1 MSLILDKKEIEL
13 LTFCQNPLYNYCV
26 EYFPKKL
33 TKLTKRKV
41 KRMSKEEIRR
51 VAKVLC
57 ISFGLAIAAT
67 GLVFLWFGR
76 AGIMDMITERKP
88 AYSALEVGLDE
99 LHVGDHV
106 TVDTSVVADYVLEG
120 YESLSSKGYVNYET
134 TWRYYLI
141 PVIKSDEQRIY
152 LDHMV
157 LVSKKGKYKELNE
170 ASKAFFEWWN
180 SEDISMD
187 TFPSETVLS
196 VDGRVVKLTSEE
208 LQFVKDYFGDPDYEQ
223 FVAPYVIKPLWD
235 EGSKEDAIMGKIE
248 VIMGA
253 AAFVIGLILLSVA
266 FLFGRKNGQKSG
278 RKNGQKENAVPYTDM
293 RHGSAGFKKY
303 MDGVVK
309 KLSAEQKA
317 EVVYLIN
324 SGKTLEAIKAF
335 RDMTGIGLAQAKD
348 AVDHYDVYLK

>member
-1 MSLILDKKEIEL
+1 
-13 LTFCQNPLYNYCV
+13 
-26 EYFPKKL
+26 
-33 TKLTKRKV
+33 
-41 KRMSKEEIRR
+41 
-51 VAKVLC
+51 
-57 ISFGLAIAAT
+57 G
-67 GLVFLWFGR
+67 
-76 AGIMDMITERKP
+76 
-88 AYSALEVGLDE
+88 
-99 LHVGDHV
+99 
-106 TVDTSVVADYVLEG
+106 
-120 YESLSSKGYVNYET
+120 
-134 TWRYYLI
+134 
-141 PVIKSDEQRIY
+141 IY

-170 ASKAFFEWWN
+170 ASEAFFEWWN

-223 FVAPYVIKPLWD
+223 FVAPYVVKPLWD
-235 EGSKEDAIMGKIE
+235 GGSKEDAIMGKIE

-253 AAFVIGLILLSVA
+253 AALVIGLILLSVA
-266 FLFGRKNGQKSG
+266 FLFERKNGQKSG
-278 RKNGQKENAVPYTDM
+278 RKNGQKENAVPYADM

>member
-1 MSLILDKKEIEL
+1 
-13 LTFCQNPLYNYCV
+13 
-26 EYFPKKL
+26 
-33 TKLTKRKV
+33 
-41 KRMSKEEIRR
+41 MSKEDIRR
-51 VAKVLC
+51 VVKVLC
-57 ISFGLAIAAT
+57 ISFGTAIAAT

-99 LHVGDHV
+99 LHEGDHV
-106 TVDTSVVADYVLEG
+106 TVDTSVVADYVLEK

-141 PVIKSDEQRIY
+141 PVITSDEQGIY

-170 ASKAFFEWWN
+170 ASEDFFKWWD
-180 SEDISMD
+180 SDDISMD

-196 VDGRVVKLTSEE
+196 VDGRVVKLTSDE
-208 LQFVKDYFGDPDYEQ
+208 LQYVKDYFGDLDYEQ
-223 FVAPYVIKPLWD
+223 FVAPYVVRPLWD
-235 EGSKEDAIMGKIE
+235 GGSKEDAIMGKIE

-253 AAFVIGLILLSVA
+253 AALVFGLILLSSA
-266 FLFGRKNGQKSG
+266 LLFGRKNS
-278 RKNGQKENAVPYTDM
+278 RKNGQNENAVPSTDM
-293 RHGSAGFKKY
+293 RHGSAKFKKY
-303 MDGVVK
+303 MDGVVN
-309 KLSAEQKA
+309 KLSPEQKA
-317 EVVYLIN
+317 EVMYLIN

-348 AVDHYDVYLK
+348 AVDHYDIYLK

>member
-1 MSLILDKKEIEL
+1 
-13 LTFCQNPLYNYCV
+13 
-26 EYFPKKL
+26 
-33 TKLTKRKV
+33 
-41 KRMSKEEIRR
+41 MSKEDIRR
-51 VAKVLC
+51 VVKVLC
-57 ISFGLAIAAT
+57 ISFGSAIAAT

-99 LHVGDHV
+99 LHEGDHV
-106 TVDTSVVADYVLEG
+106 TVDTSVVADYVLER

-141 PVIKSDEQRIY
+141 PVITSDEQGIY

-170 ASKAFFEWWN
+170 ASEAFFKWWD
-180 SEDISMD
+180 SDDISMD

-196 VDGRVVKLTSEE
+196 MDGRVVKLTSDE
-208 LQFVKDYFGDPDYEQ
+208 LQYVKDYFGDLGYEQ
-223 FVAPYVIKPLWD
+223 FVAPYVVRPLWD
-235 EGSKEDAIMGKIE
+235 GGSKEDAIMGKIE

-253 AAFVIGLILLSVA
+253 AALVFGLILLSSA
-266 FLFGRKNGQKSG
+266 LLFGRKNS
-278 RKNGQKENAVPYTDM
+278 RKNGQNENAVPSTDM
-293 RHGSAGFKKY
+293 RHGSAKFKKY
-303 MDGVVK
+303 MDGVVN

-317 EVVYLIN
+317 EVMYLIN

-348 AVDHYDVYLK
+348 AVDHYDIYLK

>member
-1 MSLILDKKEIEL
+1 
-13 LTFCQNPLYNYCV
+13 
-26 EYFPKKL
+26 
-33 TKLTKRKV
+33 
-41 KRMSKEEIRR
+41 MSKEDIRR
-51 VAKVLC
+51 VVKVLC
-57 ISFGLAIAAT
+57 ISFGSAIAAT

-99 LHVGDHV
+99 LHEGDHV
-106 TVDTSVVADYVLEG
+106 TVDTSVVADYVLER

-141 PVIKSDEQRIY
+141 PVITSDEQGIY

-170 ASKAFFEWWN
+170 ASEAFFKWWD
-180 SEDISMD
+180 SDDISMD

-196 VDGRVVKLTSEE
+196 VDGRVVKLTSDE
-208 LQFVKDYFGDPDYEQ
+208 LQYVKDYFGDLGYEQ
-223 FVAPYVIKPLWD
+223 FVAPYVVRPLWD
-235 EGSKEDAIMGKIE
+235 GGSKEDAIMGKIE

-253 AAFVIGLILLSVA
+253 AALVFGLILLSSA
-266 FLFGRKNGQKSG
+266 LLFGRKNS
-278 RKNGQKENAVPYTDM
+278 RKNERKENAALSVDM
-293 RHGSAGFKKY
+293 RHGSAEFKKY

-317 EVVYLIN
+317 EVMYLIN

-348 AVDHYDVYLK
+348 AVDHYDIYLK